1 MKINLNALQKTKVK
15 PFCRSGITKEEYDNF
30 VNESGDMFP
39 FVLTDDWLCIITS
52 ETKDKEKRYFITS
65 ISSEFTVSKCNYNIV
80 TNIQSYTIC
89 AKVNGDEIEF
99 EVNAET
105 LTAFGLKEL
114 LKRGVLYDERMAKEL
129 QRYIV
134 ISAYNAEKQAV
145 HTTLGWNG
153 QLFLSSNSYPD
164 TKHPSKYIGG
174 IDFCPKGSKE
184 IYLDMIK
191 SQVVK
196 YIPLLFIWIV
206 GFCSIILVESV
217 LTKNGYESIKT
228 LTEKWQDNKLLL
240 CEKDRAYKRVK
251 LSKDLPP
258 QPCYV
263 FRLST
268 DSSEHITVKPDFE
281 SVSSD
286 KLDDVDIRF

>member
-174 IDFCPKGSKE
+174 YRF
-184 IYLDMIK
+184 
-191 SQVVK
+191 
-196 YIPLLFIWIV
+196 
-206 GFCSIILVESV
+206 
-217 LTKNGYESIKT
+217 
-228 LTEKWQDNKLLL
+228 
-240 CEKDRAYKRVK
+240 
-251 LSKDLPP
+251 LP
-258 QPCYV
+258 
-263 FRLST
+263 
-268 DSSEHITVKPDFE
+268 
-281 SVSSD
+281 
-286 KLDDVDIRF
+286 